1 MGLALAIEVGRKNPA
16 IVQAVTEF
24 REQYGRLGEKYF
36 GMCKAVREAKLARKE
51 STALLLGLGLAKS
64 RVSEI
69 LSVSEVSQVVWDK
82 YDQKQIGFKAALK
95 SQSIEQPAA
104 EKGAEEVPPSEPEA
118 KKERVIIRE
127 LAEANK
133 ARALDFLRAFERP
146 LAEGKTTE
154 YAVAA
159 VFGGVKYYMQLTA
172 SPK

>member
-1 MGLALAIEVGRKNPA
+1 VA
-16 IVQAVTEF
+16 AVAEF

-69 LSVSEVSQVVWDK
+69 LSVSEVSEVVWNA

-95 SQSIEQPAA
+95 SQAIEAGKADEPNKVTTAEQP
-104 EKGAEEVPPSEPEA
+104 
-118 KKERVIIRE
+118 KKKVVIRE
-127 LAEANK
+127 FTEANK
-133 ARALDFLRAFERP
+133 ALALSFLGALARP
-146 LAEGKTTE
+146 LVDGEQTE
-154 YAVAA
+154 YALGA
-159 VFGGVKYYMQLTA
+159 VIGGVKYYLALTA